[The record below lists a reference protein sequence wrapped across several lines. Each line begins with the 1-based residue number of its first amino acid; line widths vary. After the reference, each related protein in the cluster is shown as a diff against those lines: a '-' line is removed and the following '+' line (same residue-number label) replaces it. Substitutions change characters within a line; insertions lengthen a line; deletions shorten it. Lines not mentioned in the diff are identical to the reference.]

1 MDDPEQAAAVVVVSS
16 EEAPA
21 DRPLERE
28 LLRVAVRA
36 GEHAAGA
43 VEVLSDDVGP
53 SAEELPAR
61 LQRSA
66 TRLFGEGASALL
78 LIWPGV
84 PRLRRDHLK
93 AALGDLAAGCD
104 LVLGP
109 MIQGGFYLEAL
120 REPHPELFELPG
132 ELWVSED
139 VMGFAEA
146 TRQSGLELG
155 ILQAERALRSSA
167 DVRAALADPLLPDE
181 VRRALEC
188 VPDTRPSW

>member
-1 MDDPEQAAAVVVVSS
+1 
-16 EEAPA
+16 
-21 DRPLERE
+21 
-28 LLRVAVRA
+28 
-36 GEHAAGA
+36 
-43 VEVLSDDVGP
+43 
-53 SAEELPAR
+53 
-61 LQRSA
+61 
-66 TRLFGEGASALL
+66 

-109 MIQGGFYLEAL
+109 MIQGGFYLVAL